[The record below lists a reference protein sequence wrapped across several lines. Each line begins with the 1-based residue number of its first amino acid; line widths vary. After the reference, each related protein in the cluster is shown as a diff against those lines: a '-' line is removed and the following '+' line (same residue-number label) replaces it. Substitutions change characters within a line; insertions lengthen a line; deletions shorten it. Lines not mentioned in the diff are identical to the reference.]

1 MSVLPTVFTNI
12 DGSKTLF
19 RADIDETYHSR
30 HGAIAESLHVFIK
43 EGLHYYLE
51 NNNNKN
57 ISIIEV
63 GFGTG
68 LNAMLSYLET
78 INNNLNLSYQSI
90 ETIPLPYSLVQD
102 LQYNNYWSEV
112 DENRFALMH
121 QGNWD
126 EFIEI
131 SNGFK
136 LKKINESLLDFKTS
150 DLFDLVYFD
159 AFGPDKQTELWQ
171 LEVFEKLF
179 SMMNKGA
186 IFVTYASKGDVR
198 RALLAAGFKVEK
210 IAGPPRKR
218 HMLRAIKPS

>member
-78 INNNLNLSYQSI
+78 INNNLNLRYQSL

-102 LQYNNYWSEV
+102 LQYNNYWSEL

-171 LEVFEKLF
+171 LEIFEKLF